1 MTSTRLSFDAAS
13 VPLCQGPQTLGPGAQ
28 GHKNWVLCLAWSP
41 DAKLLV
47 SGGMDGLLWLWNPE
61 TGEPLGC
68 CKVRL

>member
-1 MTSTRLSFDAAS
+1 MPGV
-13 VPLCQGPQTLGPGAQ
+13 VPGCKGLRPKTYNLITQ

-47 SGGMDGLLWLWNPE
+47 SGGMDGMLWLWNPE

-68 CKVRL
+68 CKVRPCA